1 MIYSKTREDISSWV
15 FLRVYSNILIKKE
28 KMKSD
33 KKYIIG
39 AVFTIVLLLL
49 TTLVPVADESDTL
62 ATVHKV
68 SIHYE
73 RGSKLISLDEYIVGI
88 MGEYRQWLDM
98 DTYNQEMTRL
108 LALMLRNNILVK
120 MQGRYIIDAEEMPY
134 NYEGINWLM
143 YHYGNDCSE
152 ELQYIRDCVAANSGH
167 RCVDKNG
174 QLIEFS
180 WYASSQ
186 ELKKEGDTGVSLA
199 TARQMSREGMK
210 AEEILEYFYPNSTIL
225 QDSLD

>member
-1 MIYSKTREDISSWV
+1 MTV
-15 FLRVYSNILIKKE
+15 VKE

-68 SIHYE
+68 RIHYE

-120 MQGRYIIDAEEMPY
+120 MQGRFIIDAEEIPY

-143 YHYGNDCSE
+143 YHYGNDCSG
-152 ELQYIRDCVAANSGH
+152 ELQYIRDCIAANRGY
-167 RCVDKNG
+167 RFVDKNG
-174 QLIEFS
+174 QLIECS

-186 ELKKEGDTGVSLA
+186 ELKKEGDIGVSLA
-199 TARQMSREGMK
+199 TGRQMALQGSK
-210 AEEILEYFYPNSTIL
+210 LEEILQHFYPDGRIV
-225 QDSLD
+225 QDTLD